1 MPDNLSLRQQTIYQV
16 FVRNHTQAG
25 TFQALIEDLPRIQAL
40 GVSMLYLLPIHPIGV
55 VARKGTVGSPYAIK
69 DYFAIDPALGT
80 EQDLKTL
87 IHEVHR
93 LGMKVMMDIVFN
105 HTARDAKWVKE
116 HPEFYYYWD
125 GKLANRVGDWSDVAD
140 LDFRVPALQQALI
153 GVLKHWTNFGFDGY
167 RCDVAPLI
175 PLSFWQEAKAVVN
188 AINPQ
193 TIWLSESVHP
203 SFIQYLRGE
212 GYLAHSDAEMYQVF
226 DILYDYDVHPFLL
239 DYLSGKGDL
248 VTYLRMVQAQG
259 YIYPVDYVKVHFL
272 ENHDVN
278 RIHHTVSHLTV
289 LKNLTAWSF
298 FQPGIGFLYAGQET
312 LNQHLPSLFEKDPVD
327 LTIKDRSFYALI
339 HRLVTMKQTA
349 IFKQATKFV
358 INEHPLQAN
367 LIEATLTSP
376 QAQWV
381 GLFNLIKGARQIH
394 TQLKDGTYFDVI
406 SQQRIKVNQG
416 ILTISDPLIL
426 AMDSNV

>member
-40 GVSMLYLLPIHPIGV
+40 GVSILYLLPIHPIGV

-80 EQDLKTL
+80 AQDLNKL

-116 HPEFYYYWD
+116 HPEFYYYRD
-125 GKLANRVGDWSDVAD
+125 GQLANRVGDWSDVAD

-203 SFIQYLRGE
+203 SFIQSLRGE

-259 YIYPVDYVKVHFL
+259 YIYPVDYVKAHFL

-339 HRLVTMKQTA
+339 QRLVTMKQTA